1 MGIERGVGNAIL
13 VKVNQIGTLSETLDT
28 ITLGAEHGYASIISH
43 RSGETED
50 TTIADL
56 AVGHERRPDQDR
68 RAVPLRP
75 RREVQPPAPDRGGA
89 RLGRR
94 LPGPPRVRGASL
106 MALLRRTKIVAT
118 LGPASDPEEIVERLA
133 RTGVD
138 CFRLNFSHGNQAEHL
153 ERIRRVRAVEAR
165 VGRPIAILADL
176 QGPKLRV
183 GELPGAGDARD
194 GLVRDAGGPRRRAAG
209 RPRARVR
216 DRPRR
221 CTSGAAH
228 DVLIND
234 GLVRLRV
241 VEARERRVRCSVEIG
256 GLVSSNKGV
265 NLPGTYLPIPS
276 ITQADRDNLA
286 FALEHDVDY
295 VALSFVRRPE
305 DVEDLKKLVLA
316 AGSRARVIAKIEKSE
331 AMEHLDAIVAVSDG
345 VMVARGDLGVEIGA
359 AAVPLAQKRII
370 RLGREAGKVGDHG
383 DADAGVDD
391 QPARS
396 RRAPRRRTSRTRSS
410 TAPSAVMLSGETAVG
425 SFPVEAVDTMARIS
439 LAVEPSL
446 AYHEASYG
454 LSRLGPRYIADV
466 VGHAACDIAETLG
479 VAAIVVPTATGESAR
494 EVSKHRPRRPIVAV
508 SPSQV
513 ALRQLALD
521 WAVVPLLRGRGAGD
535 RGPVVEGHRR
545 RGAAPGWP
553 GRATV
558 WC

>member
-1 MGIERGVGNAIL
+1 M
-13 VKVNQIGTLSETLDT
+13 
-28 ITLGAEHGYASIISH
+28 
-43 RSGETED
+43 
-50 TTIADL
+50 
-56 AVGHERRPDQDR
+56 P
-68 RAVPLRP
+68 
-75 RREVQPPAPDRGGA
+75 
-89 RLGRR
+89 
-94 LPGPPRVRGASL
+94 
-106 MALLRRTKIVAT
+106 LLRRTKIVAT

-138 CFRLNFSHGNQAEHL
+138 CFRLNFSHGGQADHL
-153 ERIRRVRAVEAR
+153 ERIRRVRAVEQR

-183 GELPGAGDARD
+183 GDLPEPVMLETGSFVTLAGRGDAQEGD
-194 GLVRDAGGPRRRAAG
+194 LELGFEIDLALHLRRG
-209 RPRARVR
+209 
-216 DRPRR
+216 
-221 CTSGAAH
+221 H

-286 FALEHDVDY
+286 FALEQDVDY

-316 AGSRARVIAKIEKSE
+316 AGSRARVVAKIEKSE
-331 AMEHLDAIVAVSDG
+331 AMEHLDAIVDVSDG

-370 RLGREAGKVGDHG
+370 RLGREAGKVVIT
-383 DADAGVDD
+383 AT
-391 QPARS
+391 QMLESMIS
-396 RRAPRRRTSRTRSS
+396 RPEPTRAEASDVANAILDGT
-410 TAPSAVMLSGETAVG
+410 SAVMLSGETAVG
-425 SFPVEAVDTMARIS
+425 SFTVEAVDTMARIS

-508 SPSQV
+508 SPSAV

-521 WAVVPLLRGRGAGD
+521 WAVVPLLVDEAQGIEDLWSKATDAVVRAGLAGPGD
-535 RGPVVEGHRR
+535 RVVLTSGTRVGR
-545 RGAAPGWP
+545 PGATNSILVQAL
-553 GRATV
+553 
-558 WC
+558 

>member
-1 MGIERGVGNAIL
+1 
-13 VKVNQIGTLSETLDT
+13 
-28 ITLGAEHGYASIISH
+28 
-43 RSGETED
+43 
-50 TTIADL
+50 
-56 AVGHERRPDQDR
+56 
-68 RAVPLRP
+68 
-75 RREVQPPAPDRGGA
+75 
-89 RLGRR
+89 
-94 LPGPPRVRGASL
+94 

-138 CFRLNFSHGNQAEHL
+138 CFRLNFSHGSQAEHL
-153 ERIRRVRAVEAR
+153 ERIRRVRAVEHR

-183 GELPGAGDARD
+183 GDLPEPVMLETGSFVTLAGKGDAQEGD
-194 GLVRDAGGPRRRAAG
+194 LELGFEIDLSLHLRRG
-209 RPRARVR
+209 
-216 DRPRR
+216 
-221 CTSGAAH
+221 H

-276 ITQADRDNLA
+276 ITQPDRDNLA
-286 FALEHDVDY
+286 FALENGVEY

-305 DVEDLKKLVLA
+305 DVEDLKKLVQA

-331 AMEHLDAIVAVSDG
+331 AMEHLDAIVDVSDG

-370 RLGREAGKVGDHG
+370 RLGREAGKVVIT
-383 DADAGVDD
+383 AT
-391 QPARS
+391 QMLESMIS
-396 RRAPRRRTSRTRSS
+396 RPEPTRAEASDVANAILDGT
-410 TAPSAVMLSGETAVG
+410 SAVMLSGETAVG
-425 SFPVEAVDTMARIS
+425 SFTVEAVDTMARIS

-508 SPSQV
+508 SPSTV

-521 WAVVPLLRGRGAGD
+521 WAVVPLLVDEAQGIEDLWSKATDAVVRAGLAGPGD
-535 RGPVVEGHRR
+535 RVVLTSGTRVGR
-545 RGAAPGWP
+545 PGATNSILVQAL
-553 GRATV
+553 
-558 WC
+558 